1 MPKLPAAGAP
11 KKVVFRLFFVGEPR
25 GARIVADRRAQ
36 RRTIVVKE
44 HPVIIESSQPAPVF
58 GRDGE
63 PCPACGA
70 PLAGDQRYCLHCGAR
85 RPEARLEF
93 FDVLDADVR
102 ARSVPPAGPFGAVAS
117 PFGGGEAWAAA
128 SGSPFGGDSVASW
141 ATVSGPPLGGG
152 PVSAWG
158 AAPVPPRGLNGRL
171 QANAGLLAL
180 AALLLL
186 TLLIGLL
193 LGHWATGTSSVP
205 SAATPA
211 PQVIKV
217 EGTAATPAA
226 AATTTDG
233 GSGGS
238 TSGSGSSKS
247 SSKAK
252 AKSKSG
258 DKATPDKDA
267 VSVKSLSNKKAVDD
281 AVKKGK
287 PIATGTGKLPPK
299 DDKAPAGGTGFE
311 EIG

>member
-1 MPKLPAAGAP
+1 
-11 KKVVFRLFFVGEPR
+11 
-25 GARIVADRRAQ
+25 
-36 RRTIVVKE
+36 VKE

-58 GRDGE
+58 GREGE
-63 PCPACGA
+63 PCAACSA

-93 FDVLDADVR
+93 LDVLDADVR
-102 ARSVPPAGPFGAVAS
+102 ARSVLSPSGLAGPPVPPSGGGYAS
-117 PFGGGEAWAAA
+117 PWAAA
-128 SGSPFGGDSVASW
+128 PE
-141 ATVSGPPLGGG
+141 
-152 PVSAWG
+152 
-158 AAPVPPRGLNGRL
+158 PPRGLNGRL

-193 LGHWATGTSSVP
+193 LGHWATGSSSVP

-217 EGTAATPAA
+217 EGTAAPAA
-226 AATTTDG
+226 AAAPTDGGG

-238 TSGSGSSKS
+238 TAGGEGSSSSKS
-247 SSKAK
+247 SKSKA
-252 AKSKSG
+252 G

-267 VSVKSLSNKKAVDD
+267 VSVKSLSSKKAVED

-287 PIATGTGKLPPK
+287 PISTGTGKLPAK
-299 DDKAPAGGTGFE
+299 DDKAPAGGAGFE
-311 EIG
+311 DIG

>member
-1 MPKLPAAGAP
+1 M
-11 KKVVFRLFFVGEPR
+11 
-25 GARIVADRRAQ
+25 
-36 RRTIVVKE
+36 KE
-44 HPVIIESSQPAPVF
+44 HSVIIESSQPAPVF

-63 PCPACGA
+63 PCPACSA

-93 FDVLDADVR
+93 LDVLDADVR
-102 ARSVPPAGPFGAVAS
+102 ARSVLSPPGLTGPPVPPSGGAYR
-117 PFGGGEAWAAA
+117 
-128 SGSPFGGDSVASW
+128 ASW
-141 ATVSGPPLGGG
+141 AV
-152 PVSAWG
+152 
-158 AAPVPPRGLNGRL
+158 APEPPRGLNGRL

-193 LGHWATGTSSVP
+193 LGHWATGSSSVP

-217 EGTAATPAA
+217 EGTAAPAA
-226 AATTTDG
+226 AAPTTDG
-233 GSGGS
+233 GGSGGL
-238 TSGSGSSKS
+238 TSGSGSSTS
-247 SSKAK
+247 SSKSK
-252 AKSKSG
+252 ASSKSS
-258 DKATPDKDA
+258 DKVTTDKSA
-267 VSVKSLSNKKAVDD
+267 VSVKSLSGKKAVDD

-287 PIATGTGKLPPK
+287 PISTGTGKLPAK